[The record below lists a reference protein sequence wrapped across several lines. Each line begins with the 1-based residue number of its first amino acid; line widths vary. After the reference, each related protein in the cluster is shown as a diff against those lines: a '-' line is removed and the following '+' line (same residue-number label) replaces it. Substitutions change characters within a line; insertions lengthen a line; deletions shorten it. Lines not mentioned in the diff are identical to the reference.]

1 MIPLVEWN
9 NTYSSYPDNMCIHQ
23 LFEQQVERTPEAI
36 AIVFEDK
43 QLTYRQLNNQ
53 ANQLA
58 HYLRKLGIRREIL
71 VGICIERSIEMIVGL
86 LGILKAGGAYLP
98 LDPSYPKERLAFML
112 KDSQISVIVTQDQLS
127 TSLPQ
132 NKAKIVSIDKDWHN
146 ISQEPTENP
155 TNKTK
160 SDNLVYCI
168 YTSGSTGE
176 PKGVLLEHRGLCNL
190 ATAQI
195 KAFNIKADNRVL
207 QFASISFDASIWE
220 IVMALIAGA
229 SLYLATRSTLL
240 PGTPL
245 IKFIREQE
253 ITIVTLPPSVLA
265 TLPVEENLKKLQ
277 TIIVAGESCSSELI
291 ARWAPG
297 RNFYNAY
304 GPTEATVCATIE
316 KCTDN
321 NHSLPIG
328 TPIDNT
334 QVYVLDKQMQPVE
347 IGVAGELY
355 IGGVGLAR
363 AYLNRPQLTSEKF
376 INTPNGRLYKTGDL
390 ARYRS
395 DGKLEFLGRIDH
407 QVKIRGF
414 RIELEEIEAKLNK
427 HPGIE
432 DTVVVAQKDKLNDKQ
447 IVAYI
452 VYQAALERV
461 PMHSACIVEF
471 DNQHQIELTT
481 EEISPCGVDLLG
493 MPDDYKIG
501 QQLSLQLWLPE
512 AENNLWVKGKI
523 AWIYKQR
530 AGIEFDLTPNQQD
543 TIHNSIKFLLEKK
556 GLLNALQN
564 TIVEHLRDFLGKS
577 LPDYMVPSHFV
588 ILDSLPLTA
597 NGKIDRQALPAA
609 ESFQTYSLIQE
620 KIIKIWSEFLPDKVI
635 GIHDKFLALGGN
647 SLLATRIISRINEEL
662 QINLPLYCL
671 FETPTIAELSKQIE
685 MNPKQ
690 DSQNNIKP
698 APRNDDIP
706 LSFAQQQLWLVQQ
719 LIPESMPVYNEPTTI
734 HLGGPINAAILEQ
747 SIKEIIQRHEA
758 FRTTFKTVAGKPVQ
772 IISPSISFTLPLID
786 LTNLPAKKRE
796 TESLKIATKEAIK
809 AFDLLTGPLFR
820 ATLIKLDDQDYRL
833 FLTWHHI
840 ILDGISI
847 YNIFLPELESLY
859 KAFSKG
865 TIPQLETPHLQYA
878 DYAIWQRQQLSN
890 LDNQLKY
897 WKQQLADLPNLQ
909 LPTDH
914 SRTAQQSYNGARE
927 CLALPKQLTESLK
940 ELSKK
945 EGVSL
950 FMTLFAAFNVL
961 LYRYTGQEDISVGT
975 VTAGRNKPELESVFG
990 FFLNTL
996 VLRTDLSKQPS
1007 FQQLLKRVREV
1018 TLEAYA
1024 HQDLAFEKLV
1034 EELQPDRNLGTNPLF
1049 QVSFIMEPTIWNLES
1064 GWIPSQLD
1072 IHTAT
1077 SKFDLTIEL
1086 DERAEGIIGRI
1097 EYNTDLFDQSRIIRM
1112 IGHYQTLLESIITN
1126 SQQSISHL
1134 TLLTEAEQQ
1143 QFREWNNTSR
1153 VLPDKQ
1159 CIHQLF
1165 EEQVE
1170 RTPEAIALVF
1180 EDQQLTYQQLNQRA
1194 NQLAHYLRK
1203 RGVKPEILVG
1213 ICVERSLEMIIGI
1226 LGIIKAGGAYV
1237 PLDPTY
1243 PEERLN
1249 FMLED
1254 AKVQILLT
1262 QQHLENK
1269 LLTESQINL
1278 DSHWEKIAQESTEN
1292 PVNNTTPENLVYI
1305 IYTSGSTGKP
1315 KGVQICH
1322 QSMANF
1328 LSSMQSNLRLTEQDS
1343 LLAVTTISFDIAG
1356 LELYLPLIVGAKVIL
1371 AKREV
1376 ASDGSKLL
1384 KTLFQSKI
1392 TIMQATPATWNMLLA
1407 LDWQGNPNLQ
1417 ILVGGEAL
1425 PHKLANQLLQ
1435 KGKSVWNLYGP
1446 TETTVWSTIYK
1457 IESDREFAYSYL
1469 APEFIGYPIANTQI
1483 HILDRNLE
1491 TVPIGI
1497 SGELHI
1503 NGAGLARGY
1512 LNRPAL
1518 TAEKFI
1524 PNPLSENPNDRLYK
1538 TGDFARYLPNGNIE
1552 FIRRIDH
1559 QVKIR
1564 GFRIELGEIEAVLN
1578 KHSSI
1583 QNVIVI
1589 DREDVPGDKRLI
1601 AYFTSSQA
1609 DAATPSI
1616 TELREFMEEK
1626 LPNYMIPS
1634 SFIVIDNFPLT
1645 LNGKINRRALPTPKN
1660 HSLQQEKAF
1669 VPPRTPVEMQ
1679 ITAIYIKVLNLDK
1692 VGIDDNFF
1700 EMGGNS
1706 LLAVHL
1712 VMKLQKAFFIELS
1725 LKEIFNTPTIE
1736 GLANIIE
1743 IIKKQGSYNSKK
1755 AIDFNAETV
1764 LDPKIH
1770 PTNQLIEESLTK
1782 PRNIFLTGAT
1792 GFLGAYLIDELL
1804 QTTDAKIYCL
1814 IRAVNEPEALKRL
1827 QNNLDQYNI
1836 NYSNL
1841 GSKLIP
1847 ICGDLEKPLIGLS
1860 VEQFEILAEQ
1870 IDIIYHNGAAVNFAK
1885 PYSVLKAANVLGT
1898 QEVLRLAC
1906 CKKLK
1911 LVNYISTIAA
1921 FSLIGCLNFPKV
1933 ITEKDDISN
1942 NKTYIGEDI
1951 GYTQSKWVAEQLIW
1965 IAKSRGIPINVFRTG
1980 FIMGHSKTG
1989 NTYTSHYIFRMIKG
2003 CLQTG
2008 YFPNIVNQKYEL
2020 IPVDYVSKAIV
2031 YLSRQPESLGKAFHI
2046 VPLHSQN
2053 ITLINL
2059 FEMICSY
2066 GYKLKKI
2073 PYQQWIEKNIY
2084 NNINDNLLLPFLPL
2098 LTEKVK
2104 GNITIMEWYQN
2115 TPDIDCQ
2122 NTLNGLANTSINCP
2136 PMDAQL
2142 IDTYLSYLIRIG
2154 FIEPP
2159 SKNDNAIPTNNVV
2172 QPKANHMVC

>member
-1 MIPLVEWN
+1 MIPPVEWN
-9 NTYSSYPDNMCIHQ
+9 NTYTPYPDSVCIHQ

-71 VGICIERSIEMIVGL
+71 VGISIERSIEMIVGL

-127 TSLPQ
+127 TILPQ

-146 ISQEPTENP
+146 ISQETTENP
-155 TNKTK
+155 INKTK
-160 SDNLVYCI
+160 PDNLAYCI

-195 KAFNIKADNRVL
+195 KAFNIKADDRVL
-207 QFASISFDASIWE
+207 QFASISFDASTSE
-220 IVMALIAGA
+220 IFMALIAGA
-229 SLYLATRSTLL
+229 NLYLGTRNTLL

-245 IKFIREQE
+245 IKFLRTQE
-253 ITIVTLPPSVLA
+253 ITTVTLPPSVLA
-265 TLPVEENLKKLQ
+265 SLPVEENLIKLQ

-291 ARWAPG
+291 TRWAPG

-316 KCTDN
+316 KCTNN
-321 NHSLPIG
+321 NHSPPIG
-328 TPIDNT
+328 TPIANT
-334 QVYVLDKQMQPVE
+334 QIYVLDKQMQQVE

-355 IGGVGLAR
+355 IGSVGLAR
-363 AYLNRPQLTSEKF
+363 AYLNRPELTSEKF

-414 RIELEEIEAKLNK
+414 RIELEEIEAKLQK

-432 DTVVVAQKDKLNDKQ
+432 NTVVVAQKDKLNDKQ
-447 IVAYI
+447 LVAYI

-501 QQLSLQLWLPE
+501 QQLHLQLWLPE
-512 AENNLWVKGKI
+512 TDNDLWLKGKI

-530 AGIEFDLTPNQQD
+530 AGIEFDLTPNQQN
-543 TIHNSIKFLLEKK
+543 TINHSIKFLLEKK

-577 LPDYMVPSHFV
+577 LPNYMIPSHFV

-620 KIIKIWSEFLPDKVI
+620 KIIQIWSEFLPQKVI
-635 GIHDKFLALGGN
+635 GIHDNFLALGGN
-647 SLLATRIISRINEEL
+647 SLLATRIISRINNEL

-671 FETPTIAELSKQIE
+671 FETSTIAELSKQIE
-685 MNPKQ
+685 TNPKQ

-698 APRNDDIP
+698 ALRNNDIP

-734 HLGGPINAAILEQ
+734 HLGGSINAAILEQ

-758 FRTTFKTVAGKPVQ
+758 FRTTFKIVEGKPVQ

-786 LTNLPAKKRE
+786 LTNLPANERE

-847 YNIFLPELESLY
+847 YNIFLPELEQIY

-865 TIPQLETPHLQYA
+865 AIPQLETPHLQYA
-878 DYAIWQRQQLSN
+878 DYAIWQRQQSDLE
-890 LDNQLKY
+890 DQLKY
-897 WKQQLADLPNLQ
+897 WKQQLADLPSLQ

-914 SRTAQQSYNGARE
+914 PKTAQQSYNGARQ
-927 CLALPKQLTESLK
+927 CLALSKQLTESLK
-940 ELSKK
+940 ELSQK

-961 LYRYTGQEDISVGT
+961 LYRYTGQEDIPVGT
-975 VTAGRNKPELESVFG
+975 VTAGRNKPELEQIFG

-1024 HQDLAFEKLV
+1024 HEDLAFEKV
-1034 EELQPDRNLGTNPLF
+1034 VNELQTDRNLGTNPLF
-1049 QVSFIMEPTIWNLES
+1049 QVSFIMEPTILNLES
-1064 GWIPSQLD
+1064 GWTPSQLD

-1077 SKFDLTIEL
+1077 SKFDLTVEL
-1086 DERAEGIIGRI
+1086 DERPEGIIGRI

-1112 IGHYQTLLESIITN
+1112 IGHYQTLLESIIAN
-1126 SQQSISHL
+1126 PQQSISHL

-1143 QFREWNNTSR
+1143 QFREWNNTSQ

-1165 EEQVE
+1165 EQQVE
-1170 RTPEAIALVF
+1170 HTPEAIALVF

-1203 RGVKPEILVG
+1203 LGVKPETLVG

-1226 LGIIKAGGAYV
+1226 LGILKAGGAYV

-1243 PEERLN
+1243 PQERLN

-1292 PVNNTTPENLVYI
+1292 PVNNTRPENLVYI

-1315 KGVQICH
+1315 KGVMIEHRGLCNLAKAQIY
-1322 QSMANF
+1322 
-1328 LSSMQSNLRLTEQDS
+1328 
-1343 LLAVTTISFDIAG
+1343 SFDIHHKSRILQFASFSFDASISEIFMTFISG
-1356 LELYLPLIVGAKVIL
+1356 STLYL
-1371 AKREV
+1371 AKRK
-1376 ASDGSKLL
+1376 ALL
-1384 KTLFQSKI
+1384 PGPSLIKIINDYNINTITFPPSVLATLSINQLTTLR
-1392 TIMQATPATWNMLLA
+1392 TIIIA
-1407 LDWQGNPNLQ
+1407 
-1417 ILVGGEAL
+1417 GEACSA
-1425 PHKLANQLLQ
+1425 KLVANLIP
-1435 KGKSVWNLYGP
+1435 KYNVFNAYGP
-1446 TETTVWSTIYK
+1446 TETTICATIAK
-1457 IESDREFAYSYL
+1457 CTDSSNKPA
-1469 APEFIGYPIANTQI
+1469 IGKPIANIQTYV
-1483 HILDRNLE
+1483 LDHNLQQ
-1491 TVPIGI
+1491 VPLGVP
-1497 SGELHI
+1497 GELYI
-1503 NGAGLARGY
+1503 GGIGLARGY
-1512 LNRPAL
+1512 IKNPKF
-1518 TAEKFI
+1518 TTEKFI
-1524 PNPLSENPNDRLYK
+1524 SNPFTKKNNDRLYK
-1538 TGDFARYLPNGNIE
+1538 SGDFVRYLSDGQLE
-1552 FIRRIDH
+1552 FLERIDN
-1559 QVKIR
+1559 QVKIS
-1564 GFRIELGEIEAVLN
+1564 GFRIELGEIEAIIN
-1578 KHSSI
+1578 QHSAI
-1583 QNVIVI
+1583 KEVIVTT
-1589 DREDVPGDKRLI
+1589 EEYMGNKRLI
-1601 AYFTSSQA
+1601 AYITTNKQHV
-1609 DAATPSI
+1609 PS
-1616 TELREFMEEK
+1616 TDELRSFIIKK
-1626 LPNYMIPS
+1626 LPNYMLPS
-1634 SFIVIDNFPLT
+1634 AFILLDTLPLT
-1645 LNGKINRRALPTPKN
+1645 PNGKIDHKKLPTPEGIRPK
-1660 HSLQQEKAF
+1660 LKERF
-1669 VPPRTPVEMQ
+1669 VAPRNPIEAHLAR
-1679 ITAIYIKVLNLDK
+1679 IWAKFLKVDQ
-1692 VGIDDNFF
+1692 VGIYDNFF
-1700 EMGGNS
+1700 DLGGSSLRAVQVLTELKNTVFVEIPLTCIFESPTIAELTITVDAVQKNGNS
-1706 LLAVHL
+1706 V
-1712 VMKLQKAFFIELS
+1712 
-1725 LKEIFNTPTIE
+1725 LK
-1736 GLANIIE
+1736 
-1743 IIKKQGSYNSKK
+1743 KS
-1755 AIDFNAETV
+1755 IDFNGEAV
-1764 LDPKIH
+1764 LDKNIYPRK
-1770 PTNQLIEESLTK
+1770 NFLKSSLIN
-1782 PRNIFLTGAT
+1782 PHYIFITGAT
-1792 GFLGAYLIDELL
+1792 GFLGAYLLDELL
-1804 QTTDAKIYCL
+1804 QKTDAKIYCL
-1814 IRAVNEPEALKRL
+1814 VRASNEHNGIKKLRKNLEKYALW
-1827 QNNLDQYNI
+1827 NPNV
-1836 NYSNL
+1836 SNR
-1841 GSKLIP
+1841 IIA
-1847 ICGDLEKPLIGLS
+1847 ICGDLEQAFLGLS
-1860 VEQFEILAEQ
+1860 VPQFEKLADQ
-1870 IDIIYHNGAAVNFAK
+1870 IDMIYHSGAEVNFAK
-1885 PYSVLKAANVLGT
+1885 PYSIVKSANVLGT

-1906 CKKLK
+1906 CGKKLK
-1911 LVNYISTIAA
+1911 PVHYISTIAVM
-1921 FSLIGCLNFPKV
+1921 SILGCSNRPKV
-1933 ITEKDDISN
+1933 ITEYDDIN
-1942 NKTYIGEDI
+1942 NSKDFISADV
-1951 GYTQSKWVAEQLIW
+1951 GYVQSKWVAEKLVW
-1965 IAKSRGIPINVFRTG
+1965 TAKSRGIPVTIFRTG
-1980 FIMGHSKTG
+1980 NILGHSKTG
-1989 NTYTSHYIFRMIKG
+1989 HAYTNQYIFRLIKW
-2003 CLQTG
+2003 CIHSNS
-2008 YFPNIVNQKYEL
+2008 FPNLINKKDEL
-2020 IPVDYVSKAIV
+2020 IPVDYASQAIIH
-2031 YLSRQPESLGKAFHI
+2031 LSQQKESLGKAFHI
-2046 VPLHSQN
+2046 VPLTSKN
-2053 ITLINL
+2053 ISLIDFFQL
-2059 FEMICSY
+2059 ISLY
-2066 GYKLKKI
+2066 GYKLNKL
-2073 PYQQWIEKNIY
+2073 PYKQWTDIIINNSVKNPQ
-2084 NNINDNLLLPFLPL
+2084 NPLFPLLPL
-2098 LTEKVK
+2098 LTEKIN
-2104 GNITIMEWYQN
+2104 GNITRMEWYQN
-2115 TPDIDCQ
+2115 TPDVDCQ
-2122 NTLNGLANTSINCP
+2122 NTLNGLANSSINCP
-2136 PMDAQL
+2136 PMNEQL

-2159 SKNDNAIPTNNVV
+2159 SKNDNAILTNNVAR
-2172 QPKANHMVC
+2172 PKVNHMEC

>member
-1 MIPLVEWN
+1 MIPPVEWN

-132 NKAKIVSIDKDWHN
+132 NKAKIVYIDKDWHN
-146 ISQEPTENP
+146 ISQETTENP

-160 SDNLVYCI
+160 PDNLAYCI

-190 ATAQI
+190 AAIQI
-195 KAFNIKADNRVL
+195 KTFNIQTHHRVL
-207 QFASISFDASIWE
+207 QFTSISFDVSIWE
-220 IVMALIAGA
+220 ILMPLIAGA
-229 SLYLATRSTLL
+229 SLYLGTRNTLL
-240 PGTPL
+240 PGSPL
-245 IKFIREQE
+245 IKFLHEKE
-253 ITIVTLPPSVLA
+253 ITIAILPPSVLA
-265 TLPVEENLKKLQ
+265 ILPVETNLTKLE
-277 TIIVAGESCSSELI
+277 TIIVIGESCSSELV
-291 ARWAPG
+291 ARWEPS

-304 GPTEATVCATIE
+304 GPTETTVYSTIE
-316 KCTDN
+316 KCTN
-321 NHSLPIG
+321 NNENPTIGIPIA
-328 TPIDNT
+328 NT
-334 QVYVLDKQMQPVE
+334 QIYVLDEQMQQVE
-347 IGVAGELY
+347 IGVVGELC
-355 IGGVGLAR
+355 IGGIGLAR
-363 AYLNRPQLTSEKF
+363 AYLNRPELTSEKF
-376 INTPNGRLYKTGDL
+376 INTSHGRLYKTGDL

-407 QVKIRGF
+407 QVKIRDF
-414 RIELEEIEAKLNK
+414 RIELGEIEAKLHK

-432 DTVVVAQKDKLNDKQ
+432 NAVVVAKKDKLNDQ
-447 IVAYI
+447 QLIAYI
-452 VYQAALERV
+452 AYKAELERV

-481 EEISPCGVDLLG
+481 EEISPSGVDLLG

-501 QQLSLQLWLPE
+501 QQLRLQLWLPE

-543 TIHNSIKFLLEKK
+543 TIHHSIKFLLEKK

-588 ILDSLPLTA
+588 ILESLPLTA

-620 KIIKIWSEFLPDKVI
+620 KIIKIWSEFLPEKVI

-662 QINLPLYCL
+662 QINLPLYSL

-685 MNPKQ
+685 TNPKQ
-690 DSQNNIKP
+690 DSQNNIQP

-734 HLGGPINAAILEQ
+734 HLRGPINAAILEQ

-809 AFDLLTGPLFR
+809 PFDLLTGPLFR
-820 ATLIKLDDQDYRL
+820 ATLIKLDDQDCRL

-840 ILDGISI
+840 IMDGISI

-859 KAFSKG
+859 KSFSKG
-865 TIPQLETPHLQYA
+865 IISQLETPYIQYA
-878 DYAIWQRQQLSN
+878 DYAIWQQQQLSD

-897 WKQQLADLPNLQ
+897 WKQQLADLPKLQ

-950 FMTLFAAFNVL
+950 FMTLLAAFNVL

-1007 FQQLLKRVREV
+1007 FQQLLKQVREV

-1034 EELQPDRNLGTNPLF
+1034 EALQPDRNLGTNPLF
-1049 QVSFIMEPTIWNLES
+1049 QVSFIMEPMILNLES

-1126 SQQSISHL
+1126 PQQSISHL
-1134 TLLTEAEQQ
+1134 VLLTKAEQQ

-1165 EEQVE
+1165 EQQVE

-1180 EDQQLTYQQLNQRA
+1180 ENQQLTYQQLNQRA

-1226 LGIIKAGGAYV
+1226 LGILKAGGAYV

-1278 DSHWEKIAQESTEN
+1278 DSHWEKIAQESTKN
-1292 PVNNTTPENLVYI
+1292 PVNNTTPENLVYV

-1315 KGVQICH
+1315 KGVMLEHRGLCNLAKAQIY
-1322 QSMANF
+1322 
-1328 LSSMQSNLRLTEQDS
+1328 
-1343 LLAVTTISFDIAG
+1343 SFDIHAKSRILQFASFSFDASISEIFMTFISG
-1356 LELYLPLIVGAKVIL
+1356 STLYL
-1371 AKREV
+1371 AKRKELLPG
-1376 ASDGSKLL
+1376 ASLIKIINDYSINTITFPPSVLATLAINKLT
-1384 KTLFQSKI
+1384 TLR
-1392 TIMQATPATWNMLLA
+1392 TIIIA
-1407 LDWQGNPNLQ
+1407 
-1417 ILVGGEAL
+1417 GEACSA
-1425 PHKLANQLLQ
+1425 KLVADLIPKYKVFNA
-1435 KGKSVWNLYGP
+1435 YGP
-1446 TETTVWSTIYK
+1446 TETTICATIAK
-1457 IESDREFAYSYL
+1457 CTDSSNKPA
-1469 APEFIGYPIANTQI
+1469 IGKPIANIQTYV
-1483 HILDRNLE
+1483 LDKNLQQ
-1491 TVPIGI
+1491 VPLGVP
-1497 SGELHI
+1497 GELYI
-1503 NGAGLARGY
+1503 GGSGIARGY
-1512 LNRPAL
+1512 INNPKL
-1518 TAEKFI
+1518 TTEKFI
-1524 PNPLSENPNDRLYK
+1524 SNPFTKKNNDRLYK
-1538 TGDFARYLPNGNIE
+1538 TGDLVRYLSDGQLDFLE
-1552 FIRRIDH
+1552 RIDN
-1559 QVKIR
+1559 QVKIS
-1564 GFRIELGEIEAVLN
+1564 GFRIELGEIEAVMN
-1578 KHSSI
+1578 QHSAI
-1583 QNVIVI
+1583 KEVIVTTEEYM
-1589 DREDVPGDKRLI
+1589 DNKRLL
-1601 AYFTSSQA
+1601 AY
-1609 DAATPSI
+1609 I
-1616 TELREFMEEK
+1616 TTNKQHVASTEELRSFIIKK
-1626 LPNYMIPS
+1626 LPNYMVPS
-1634 SFIVIDNFPLT
+1634 AFILLDTLPLT
-1645 LNGKINRRALPTPKN
+1645 PNGKIDHNKLPAPEGIRPK
-1660 HSLQQEKAF
+1660 LQDRF
-1669 VPPRTPVEMQ
+1669 VAPRNPIEAHLAR
-1679 ITAIYIKVLNLDK
+1679 IWAKFLKVDQ
-1692 VGIDDNFF
+1692 VGIYDNFF
-1700 EMGGNS
+1700 DLGGTS
-1706 LLAVHL
+1706 LRAVQIL
-1712 VMKLQKAFFIELS
+1712 TEL
-1725 LKEIFNTPTIE
+1725 KNTVFVEIPITCIFETPTIAE
-1736 GLANIIE
+1736 LTITIVAVQKNGNSVL
-1743 IIKKQGSYNSKK
+1743 KKY
-1755 AIDFNAETV
+1755 IDFNAEAV
-1764 LDPKIH
+1764 LDKNIYPRTKF
-1770 PTNQLIEESLTK
+1770 LKSSLTES
-1782 PRNIFLTGAT
+1782 NYIFITGAT
-1792 GFLGAYLIDELL
+1792 GFVGAYLLEELL
-1804 QTTDAKIYCL
+1804 KKTDAKIYCL
-1814 IRAVNEPEALKRL
+1814 VRASNEHNGIKKLRKNLEQYALW
-1827 QNNLDQYNI
+1827 NPNF
-1836 NYSNL
+1836 SNR
-1841 GSKLIP
+1841 IIA
-1847 ICGDLEKPLIGLS
+1847 ICGDLEQAHLGLS
-1860 VEQFEILAEQ
+1860 VPQFEQLADQ
-1870 IDIIYHNGAAVNFAK
+1870 VDMIYHSGAEVNFAK
-1885 PYSVLKAANVLGT
+1885 PYSIVKAANVLGT
-1898 QEVLRLAC
+1898 QEILRLAC
-1906 CKKLK
+1906 CGKLK
-1911 LVNYISTIAA
+1911 AVHYISTLSVMSI
-1921 FSLIGCLNFPKV
+1921 LGCSNRPNV
-1933 ITEKDDISN
+1933 ITESDNINNHKDFICSDV
-1942 NKTYIGEDI
+1942 
-1951 GYTQSKWVAEQLIW
+1951 GYVQSKWVAEKLIW
-1965 IAKSRGIPINVFRTG
+1965 IAKSRGIPVTIFRTG
-1980 FIMGHSKTG
+1980 NILGHSKTG
-1989 NTYTSHYIFRMIKG
+1989 HAYTSQYIFRLIKW
-2003 CLQTG
+2003 CIESSS
-2008 YFPNIVNQKYEL
+2008 FPNL
-2020 IPVDYVSKAIV
+2020 INKKDALISVDYVSQAIV
-2031 YLSRQPESLGKAFHI
+2031 YLSQQQESLGKVFHLA
-2046 VPLHSQN
+2046 PLASKN
-2053 ITLINL
+2053 ISLIKL
-2059 FEMICSY
+2059 FELIALH
-2066 GYKLKKI
+2066 GYKLKKL
-2073 PYQQWIEKNIY
+2073 PYKQWTNHIIKNSIK
-2084 NNINDNLLLPFLPL
+2084 NDQNPLFPLLPL
-2098 LTEKVK
+2098 LTETIE
-2104 GNITIMEWYQN
+2104 GNITRMEWYEN

-2122 NTLNGLANTSINCP
+2122 NTINGLANTSISSP
-2136 PMDAQL
+2136 PINSQL
-2142 IDTYLSYLIRIG
+2142 IGTYLSYLIQIG
-2154 FIEPP
+2154 FIQPP
-2159 SKNDNAIPTNNVV
+2159 SKNDNVILTNNVA
-2172 QPKANHMVC
+2172 QPKVSHLEYN